1 MTDKVPHLLRTA
13 AFTLC
18 ALLVLATAP
27 ALAAPPDV
35 DLATKSTIRE
45 WAAAAFQ
52 LGIILAVLAAA
63 IYIAIGAYLYFAAAG
78 NAELSRAG
86 KDYITRAITGLVL
99 ALLAWVLLNTLS
111 TQFTTLTDPSL

>member
-1 MTDKVPHLLRTA
+1 MTIRTLHATRSASRTLWLLLTTA
-13 AFTLC
+13 A
-18 ALLVLATAP
+18 AP
-27 ALAAPPDV
+27 AAAATPV
-35 DLATKSTIRE
+35 DLNTTSTIRE
-45 WAAAAFQ
+45 WTAAAFQ

-78 NAELSRAG
+78 NAELSRTG

-111 TQFTTLTDPSL
+111 TQFTTLPEPSL